1 MLEEVLKGEIK
12 MSNNVLDDVMVL
24 NEAAQYIGISEGSIR
39 NAIRNNRLKDGID
52 YKRSGRII
60 IVLKSAV
67 IREWGNK

>member
-1 MLEEVLKGEIK
+1 MNNILDEV
-12 MSNNVLDDVMVL
+12 MTMQD
-24 NEAAQYIGISEGSIR
+24 AAQYIGISEGSIR

-67 IREWGNK
+67 EREWGRGK

>member
-1 MLEEVLKGEIK
+1 
-12 MSNNVLDDVMVL
+12 MSDNVLDDVMVL

-67 IREWGNK
+67 EREWGRGK

>member
-1 MLEEVLKGEIK
+1 
-12 MSNNVLDDVMVL
+12 MSNILDEVMVL

-60 IVLKSAV
+60 IVLKSSV
-67 IREWGNK
+67 IREWGNKNI

>member
-1 MLEEVLKGEIK
+1 
-12 MSNNVLDDVMVL
+12 MSNILENVMTMQD
-24 NEAAQYIGISEGSIR
+24 AAQYIGISEGSIR

-67 IREWGNK
+67 EREWGKKNV

>member
-1 MLEEVLKGEIK
+1 M
-12 MSNNVLDDVMVL
+12 NNILDEVMVL
-24 NEAAQYIGISEGSIR
+24 NEAAQYIGITEGSIR

-67 IREWGNK
+67 EREWGNK

>member
-1 MLEEVLKGEIK
+1 MENILE
-12 MSNNVLDDVMVL
+12 NVMTMQD
-24 NEAAQYIGISEGSIR
+24 AAQYIGITEGAIR

>member
-1 MLEEVLKGEIK
+1 

-60 IVLKSAV
+60 IVLKSS
-67 IREWGNK
+67 IEREWGRGR

>member
-1 MLEEVLKGEIK
+1 

>member
-1 MLEEVLKGEIK
+1 MSNILEEVMTMQE
-12 MSNNVLDDVMVL
+12 S
-24 NEAAQYIGISEGSIR
+24 AQYIGITEGAVR
-39 NAIRNNRLKDGID
+39 NAIRNNRLKEGID

>member
-1 MLEEVLKGEIK
+1 
-12 MSNNVLDDVMVL
+12 MSNILDEVMVL

-67 IREWGNK
+67 IREWGRGR

>member
-1 MLEEVLKGEIK
+1 
-12 MSNNVLDDVMVL
+12 MSDNVLDEVMTMQ
-24 NEAAQYIGISEGSIR
+24 ESAQYIGITEGAVR

>member
-1 MLEEVLKGEIK
+1 MNNILE
-12 MSNNVLDDVMVL
+12 NVMTMQD
-24 NEAAQYIGISEGSIR
+24 AAQYIGISEGSIR

-60 IVLKSAV
+60 IVLKSAI

>member
-1 MLEEVLKGEIK
+1 
-12 MSNNVLDDVMVL
+12 MSNILENVMTMQD
-24 NEAAQYIGISEGSIR
+24 AAQYIGISEGSIR

-67 IREWGNK
+67 EREWGRGN

>member
-1 MLEEVLKGEIK
+1 MDNILE
-12 MSNNVLDDVMVL
+12 NVMTMQD
-24 NEAAQYIGISEGSIR
+24 AAQYIGITEGSIR
-39 NAIRNNRLKDGID
+39 NAIRNNRLKEGID

>member
-1 MLEEVLKGEIK
+1 
-12 MSNNVLDDVMVL
+12 MSNILDEVMTMQ
-24 NEAAQYIGISEGSIR
+24 ESAQYIGITEGAVR
-39 NAIRNNRLKDGID
+39 NAIRNNRLKEGID

>member
-1 MLEEVLKGEIK
+1 MNNILE
-12 MSNNVLDDVMVL
+12 NVMTMQD
-24 NEAAQYIGISEGSIR
+24 AAQYIGISEGSIR

-67 IREWGNK
+67 EREWGNK

>member
-1 MLEEVLKGEIK
+1 
-12 MSNNVLDDVMVL
+12 MSNNILDDVMVL

-60 IVLKSAV
+60 IVLKSS
-67 IREWGNK
+67 IEREWGRGK